1 MTEEENKQWLL
12 KLIDN
17 YRKIIKKPT
26 DVDNYN
32 LRISSDLFRIVLIL
46 LKVLLIFSIEF
57 IK

>member
-12 KLIDN
+12 KLINN
-17 YRKIIKKPT
+17 YQKIIKKPN
-26 DVDNYN
+26 DIDKYN